1 METNNDKNAPPS
13 SDTLAALAAMISGD
27 RWLSADACAAYLGQ
41 IKRRTFLE
49 TIACR
54 PDFPAALPIGK
65 VKAWK
70 KSEVEAW
77 AERSRKTGHRINRA
91 A

>member
-1 METNNDKNAPPS
+1 MTNDNEVI
-13 SDTLAALAAMISGD
+13 AMIAGMLQGD

-49 TIACR
+49 SVACQ
-54 PDFPAALPIGK
+54 PGFPKALPIGK
-65 VKAWK
+65 VKVWK
-70 KSEVEAW
+70 KSEVEEW
-77 AERSRKTGHRINRA
+77 AETNRRRTTRA